1 MTTRERPFPTMTDAM
16 AEMAIDRRTLLL
28 GAAGLT
34 GAAVLLHS
42 APAWAAPQVQ
52 QPAPNFSVVDSNG
65 ATQSLTALRGK
76 IVALEWTNHD
86 CPYVRKHY
94 GASNMQNL
102 QREVTGAGGVW
113 FTVISSAQGEQGYVP
128 ADQANNLTKSRNA
141 APTAVLLD
149 TKGTMGRAYSAQTTP
164 HMYVINQQGMLVYM
178 GGIDSI
184 ATTRAADLQQA
195 IPYFHDAFRAVLEG
209 KPVQNAVTRP
219 YGCSIKYSA

>member
-1 MTTRERPFPTMTDAM
+1 MTMRAPRFPA
-16 AEMAIDRRTLLL
+16 APAGIAIDRRTLLL

-34 GAAVLLHS
+34 GTALLLRG

-52 QPAPNFSVVDSNG
+52 QPAPDFSAVDSNG
-65 ATQSLTALRGK
+65 ATRSLAALRGK
-76 IVALEWTNHD
+76 IVVLEWTNHD

-102 QREVTGAGGVW
+102 QREVTGAGAVW

-128 ADQANNLTKSRNA
+128 PEQANNLTKTRNA

-149 TKGTMGRAYSAQTTP
+149 PKGTMGRAYSAQTTP

-184 ATTRAADLQQA
+184 ATTRVADLQQA
-195 IPYFHDAFRAVLEG
+195 IPYLHDAFRAVMEG

>member
-1 MTTRERPFPTMTDAM
+1 MTMRAHRF
-16 AEMAIDRRTLLL
+16 AIDRRTLLL

-34 GAAVLLHS
+34 GAALVLRS
-42 APAWAAPQVQ
+42 ATAWAAPQVQ
-52 QPAPNFSVVDSNG
+52 QPAPDFSAVDSNG
-65 ATQSLTALRGK
+65 ATQSLSALRGK
-76 IVALEWTNHD
+76 IVVLEWTNHD

-94 GASNMQNL
+94 GANNMQNL
-102 QREVTGAGGVW
+102 QREVTGAGAVW
-113 FTVISSAQGEQGYVP
+113 LTVISSAQGEQGYVP
-128 ADQANNLTKSRNA
+128 PEQANNLTKTRNA

-149 TKGTMGRAYSAQTTP
+149 PKGTMGRAYSAQTTP
-164 HMYVINQQGMLVYM
+164 HMFVINQQGMLVNM

-195 IPYFHDAFRAVLEG
+195 IPYLHDAVRAVMEG

>member
-1 MTTRERPFPTMTDAM
+1 MTMRAPRFPAVP
-16 AEMAIDRRTLLL
+16 AGIAIDRRALLL

-34 GAAVLLHS
+34 GTALMLRG

-52 QPAPNFSVVDSNG
+52 QPAPDFSAVDSNG
-65 ATQSLTALRGK
+65 ATQSLSALRGK
-76 IVALEWTNHD
+76 IVVLEWTNHD

-102 QREVTGAGGVW
+102 QREVTGAGAVW
-113 FTVISSAQGEQGYVP
+113 LTVISSAQGAQGYVP
-128 ADQANNLTKSRNA
+128 PEQANNLTKTRNA

-149 TKGTMGRAYSAQTTP
+149 PKGTMGRAYSAQTTP

-184 ATTRAADLQQA
+184 ATTRVADLQQA
-195 IPYFHDAFRAVLEG
+195 IPYLHDAFRAVMEG

>member
-1 MTTRERPFPTMTDAM
+1 MTMRAPRFPA
-16 AEMAIDRRTLLL
+16 APAAIAIDRRTLLL

-34 GAAVLLHS
+34 GSALLLRS

-52 QPAPNFSVVDSNG
+52 QPAPDFSAMDSNG
-65 ATQSLTALRGK
+65 ATHSLAALRGK
-76 IVALEWTNHD
+76 IVVLEWTNHE

-94 GASNMQNL
+94 GANNMQNL
-102 QREVTGAGGVW
+102 QREVTGAGAVW
-113 FTVISSAQGEQGYVP
+113 FTVISSAQGEQGHVP
-128 ADQANNLTKSRNA
+128 PDQANNLTKTRNA

-149 TKGTMGRAYSAQTTP
+149 PKGTIGRAYSAQTTP

-195 IPYFHDAFRAVLEG
+195 IPYLHDAFRAVMEG
-209 KPVQNAVTRP
+209 KPVHNAVTRP